1 MVCMDID
8 LSEDLQYYKESF
20 VLGLT
25 VKQAIFSF
33 LALGVGTGIVL
44 LLYKKIGITLSCY
57 VATPFVVPLA
67 LTGFYNYHGLTF
79 WQFASRL
86 LYYSFFNR
94 PLVYRSTE
102 SVEGLKQLFLEEK
115 QEQKLRQEKAEKEEK
130 KKKKEDVHMVRRKAI
145 RIVVAVIGLFA
156 AGAAAAAWY
165 KYNH

>member
-1 MVCMDID
+1 MDID

-67 LTGFYNYHGLTF
+67 LTGFYNYHGLT
-79 WQFASRL
+79 SG
-86 LYYSFFNR
+86 S
-94 PLVYRSTE
+94 
-102 SVEGLKQLFLEEK
+102 
-115 QEQKLRQEKAEKEEK
+115 LRQGCFIIVSLT
-130 KKKKEDVHMVRRKAI
+130 VHWFTVPRSPWKD
-145 RIVVAVIGLFA
+145 
-156 AGAAAAAWY
+156 
-165 KYNH
+165 

>member
-1 MVCMDID
+1 MDID

-115 QEQKLRQEKAEKEEK
+115 QEKADKEEK
-130 KKKKEDVHMVRRKAI
+130 KKKNEDVHMVRRKAI

>member
-1 MVCMDID
+1 MDID

-20 VLGLT
+20 VLG
-25 VKQAIFSF
+25 
-33 LALGVGTGIVL
+33 
-44 LLYKKIGITLSCY
+44 
-57 VATPFVVPLA
+57 

>member
-1 MVCMDID
+1 MDID

-67 LTGFYNYHGLTF
+67 LTGFYNYLGLTF

>member
-1 MVCMDID
+1 MDID

-94 PLVYRSTE
+94 PLVYHVVRGRIKAVISGRETGTE
-102 SVEGLKQLFLEEK
+102 IKTGKGRERRKK
-115 QEQKLRQEKAEKEEK
+115 EKEGGCAYGK
-130 KKKKEDVHMVRRKAI
+130 KKSNPYRGCGYRTVCCRSSGSSMV
-145 RIVVAVIGLFA
+145 
-156 AGAAAAAWY
+156 
-165 KYNH
+165 